1 MAQDIR
7 ELLQT
12 PDKDAP
18 KLPKGHQA
26 SFESKLD
33 AHFAEPVKERFNYWK
48 VAAIVLVLCGIGYA
62 TFSTFNPE
70 VQTKIATEETIPTV
84 DQTNE
89 KSIRLGD
96 ISPDLK
102 KLENYYSSSIKMGL
116 ASIKMTPENQ
126 ELIDGYMK
134 RLAELDKEYTALN
147 IVLNKIGPN
156 EATVTALVDN
166 LKLRLELLFKL
177 KNKLKELKN
186 QNNETISTEAV

>member
-7 ELLQT
+7 ELLKT

-33 AHFAEPVKERFNYWK
+33 AHFARPVQERFNYWR
-48 VAAIVLVLCGIGYA
+48 VAAIVLVLFGIGYA
-62 TFSTFNPE
+62 TFSTFNQE
-70 VQTKIATEETIPTV
+70 VQTKIATEETTPAV
-84 DQTNE
+84 DQTDD

-134 RLAELDKEYTALN
+134 RLAELDKEYSALN
-147 IVLNKIGPN
+147 KELNTIGPN

>member
-7 ELLQT
+7 ELLNT
-12 PDKDAP
+12 PDQDVP
-18 KLPKGHQA
+18 KLAKGHEA
-26 SFESKLD
+26 SFESKLE
-33 AHFAEPVKERFNYWK
+33 AHFPQASKERYNYWK
-48 VAAIVLVLCGIGYA
+48 AAAIILVLFGIGYA
-62 TFSTFNPE
+62 AFSTFNPTVE
-70 VQTKIATEETIPTV
+70 TKMATEQTAPVT

-102 KLENYYSSSIKMGL
+102 KLEDYYSSSIKVGL
-116 ASIKMTPENQ
+116 ASLNITPENQ
-126 ELIDGYMK
+126 ELIDGYME
-134 RLAELDKEYTALN
+134 RLAELDKEYST
-147 IVLNKIGPN
+147 LNKELNTIGPN

-186 QNNETISTEAV
+186 QNNEAISTNAA

>member
-7 ELLQT
+7 ELLKT
-12 PDKDAP
+12 PDQDAP
-18 KLPKGHQA
+18 KLPKGHQV

-33 AHFAEPVKERFNYWK
+33 AHFLHASKERFNYWK
-48 VAAIVLVLCGIGYA
+48 AAAIVLVLFGLGYA
-62 TFSTFNPE
+62 AFSTFNPKVE
-70 VQTKIATEETIPTV
+70 PKMATEETIPAT
-84 DQTNE
+84 DQTDE

-102 KLENYYSSSIKMGL
+102 KLEDYYSSSIKVGL
-116 ASIKMTPENQ
+116 ASLKITPENQ

-147 IVLNKIGPN
+147 KELNTIGPN

-186 QNNETISTEAV
+186 ENNEAISTNAA